1 MSREARWLQVN
12 VQGPR
17 ADSDAD
23 TSLVRM
29 GQIMSEAEARGLITG
44 WFFIRKGTW
53 RRWRYQPVRPHKA
66 EPRAVVREKTER
78 LRQEGVITQWVEPVY
93 EPESYAFGGTPAM
106 KVAHELFH
114 GDSRAILE
122 YALTADGTFVPDWG
136 VHNKELSILLCAVLM
151 RGARQEW
158 FEQGDVWAKVS
169 EVRAQSTYNFR
180 EGVVEGMRRLLTVD
194 ASHIMARRGI
204 SHWCSLF
211 EQAGRSMVSL
221 SESGLLGRGIRLVL
235 AHHVIFHWNRMGIPH
250 QVQCTLAAAATKA
263 ILG

>member
-1 MSREARWLQVN
+1 
-12 VQGPR
+12 
-17 ADSDAD
+17 
-23 TSLVRM
+23 
-29 GQIMSEAEARGLITG
+29 
-44 WFFIRKGTW
+44 
-53 RRWRYQPVRPHKA
+53 
-66 EPRAVVREKTER
+66 
-78 LRQEGVITQWVEPVY
+78 
-93 EPESYAFGGTPAM
+93 M

-194 ASHIMARRGI
+194 ALPTMSSSTGTAWAFPIRSNARSPQQQRRQFWGDPK
-204 SHWCSLF
+204 
-211 EQAGRSMVSL
+211 EATPRS
-221 SESGLLGRGIRLVL
+221 
-235 AHHVIFHWNRMGIPH
+235 
-250 QVQCTLAAAATKA
+250 
-263 ILG
+263 